1 MKLKNKT
8 ILIFAAHQDD
18 ETIGCGASI
27 KKWSDDGNSICVC
40 FVTDGS
46 TGKEQG
52 KDFGDIIDTRMEE
65 VNRVSKILG
74 ISKIMTLSLEC
85 QKVVN
90 KRDTFHKVIKI
101 IRDVKPD
108 IVITH
113 NEVCKHR
120 DHKRTSAIVEE
131 ACWKSQENILEELGP
146 PHTIDDL
153 WTFEILD
160 LHPNPDIVVDV
171 TETYKYKEQAMQE
184 YFSQHGIL
192 NDIHSYIDGLSKVRG
207 YSVGAA
213 RGEAFTRIGRMP
225 IRL

>member
-52 KDFGDIIDTRMEE
+52 KDFGDIIHTRMEE

-101 IRDVKPD
+101 IRDVK
-108 IVITH
+108 
-113 NEVCKHR
+113 
-120 DHKRTSAIVEE
+120 
-131 ACWKSQENILEELGP
+131 
-146 PHTIDDL
+146 
-153 WTFEILD
+153 
-160 LHPNPDIVVDV
+160 
-171 TETYKYKEQAMQE
+171 ETYKYKEQAMQE